1 MADKVAEAARRER
14 ETQQQMD
21 APAEGGPFATD
32 PEYLAKLWAA
42 KHAEWRRIAALL
54 ETSAKQVYDPEQDP
68 QGVAWAQERE
78 TRRQDTLDRH
88 TAWAKER
95 QDAQDELRAQ
105 VWLPADT
112 SRRLRAIAARAGLQ
126 PEQVLAQL
134 ADHVRMNDDG
144 AMMVAPFTP
153 HRVEGA

>member
-54 ETSAKQVYDPEQDP
+54 ETSRKQVYDPEQDP

-78 TRRQDTLDRH
+78 TRRQDTLTGTPRGPRSAR
-88 TAWAKER
+88 TRKTNYGRRSGCPRTPAAACAPSPPER
-95 QDAQDELRAQ
+95 ASSPSRSS
-105 VWLPADT
+105 PNSPTT
-112 SRRLRAIAARAGLQ
+112 S
-126 PEQVLAQL
+126 E
-134 ADHVRMNDDG
+134 
-144 AMMVAPFTP
+144 
-153 HRVEGA
+153 